1 MCYLNQKRKRSI
13 SGLEVQG
20 RLCGEGGIGVGPCKL
35 FVSGK
40 TFTFEKVTKCFSQ
53 YVKHTVEISN
63 YSWLIVKRKSCL
75 LWSYLLTLQL
85 EKATPRI
92 KLFYYLNSCVAK
104 ILCCIFICSW
114 LTWISARDLFQNFHD
129 LLEK

>member
-63 YSWLIVKRKSCL
+63 YS
-75 LWSYLLTLQL
+75 
-85 EKATPRI
+85 
-92 KLFYYLNSCVAK
+92 
-104 ILCCIFICSW
+104 
-114 LTWISARDLFQNFHD
+114 
-129 LLEK
+129 